1 MKNKNKRK
9 MNTGWGI
16 SETISNILKTCN
28 WHSERKVIAAEKK
41 FSNNVSQNIPR
52 SDEKQL
58 KHRSKRHSKRLN
70 INLI

>member
-28 WHSERKVIAAEKK
+28 WHSERKVIAAEKNFQTMLAK
-41 FSNNVSQNIPR
+41 TFLDLMKNNWSTGPR
-52 SDEKQL
+52 GTARD
-58 KHRSKRHSKRLN
+58 
-70 INLI
+70 